1 MHNYIKPVLLAVALA
16 TGSASAIASDVN
28 FGVSVGGEVAPGV
41 YGRVDIGNTR
51 PALVYAQPVVIVPP
65 PRPMRPIYMNVPPG
79 HAKKWSKHC
88 HRYNACNQPVYFVK
102 TAEYG
107 GYDAGRGGN
116 GKHHD
121 DHRGDHR
128 NDHRDDHRGDR
139 HGHKDDGHHGKGNGN
154 GNGNGKGHGHKHKD

>member
-1 MHNYIKPVLLAVALA
+1 MRNIVKPALLTLALVAA
-16 TGSASAIASDVN
+16 GAAQASDVN
-28 FGVSVGGEVAPGV
+28 FGVSVGGQVAPGV

-65 PRPMRPIYMNVPPG
+65 PRPMQPIYMNVPPG

-107 GYDAGRGGN
+107 GQNGGQRGS
-116 GKHHD
+116 HYH
-121 DHRGDHR
+121 
-128 NDHRDDHRGDR
+128 DDHRGDR
-139 HGHKDDGHHGKGNGN
+139 HGHKDDDHHGH
-154 GNGNGKGHGHKHKD
+154 GKGHGHGNKHKH